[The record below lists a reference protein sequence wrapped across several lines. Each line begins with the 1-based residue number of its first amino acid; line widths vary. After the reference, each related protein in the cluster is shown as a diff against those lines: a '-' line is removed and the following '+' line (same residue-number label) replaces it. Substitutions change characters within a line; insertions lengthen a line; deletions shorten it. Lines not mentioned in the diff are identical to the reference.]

1 MIQNRLILSF
11 GLILAMMTA
20 GAACSKKGPTSSGEV
35 KTETTSALK
44 TIYFEFDRYDIRSD
58 QVGTMQDNASW
69 LKANPNVNSIVE
81 GNCDNRG
88 TNEYNMAL
96 GERRA
101 NAGKQYL
108 SNLGVSSSRISTVS
122 YGEERP
128 VCTEDTEGCWAKNR
142 RDDFVVRK

>member
-1 MIQNRLILSF
+1 MRNKIAASFAMALIF
-11 GLILAMMTA
+11 VTA
-20 GAACSKKGPTSSGEV
+20 SAACSKKGPSSSGDV

-58 QVGTMQDNASW
+58 QVGTMQENASW
-69 LKANPNVNSIVE
+69 LKANPNVNTIVE
-81 GNCDNRG
+81 GNCDDRG

-108 SNLGVSSSRISTVS
+108 SNLGVSGSRISTVS

-128 VCTEDTEGCWAKNR
+128 VCTDQTESCWAKNR